1 MADLFEV
8 LSHVVAALPRRRKYL
23 VGVSGGRDS
32 MCLLHALRHLGF
44 AHLVVCHL
52 DHGLRGRASRADRNA
67 VAKFTKTLGLA
78 FEEARENVR
87 ERARR
92 DSQSLELAARESR
105 REFFARCA
113 KKHRCPRLFLA
124 HHADDQV
131 ETVLF
136 NFLRGTG
143 LAGLAG
149 MKPLSRQGI
158 LEIHRP
164 LLEVSRAAIDEF
176 ARTHAVPFRDD
187 ASNLDPQHTR
197 NRLRHEVLPLLR
209 DVMGHPIAPALLRA
223 AAIAREE
230 ESFRAALVPVPEETL
245 SVKSLRALPLA
256 LQRRLVLRW
265 LRDHGIAEAGFEE
278 TALVLSLLDEGPAR
292 VNLPGDMHARRRSG
306 VIFLE

>member
-1 MADLFEV
+1 
-8 LSHVVAALPRRRKYL
+8 
-23 VGVSGGRDS
+23 

-44 AHLVVCHL
+44 THLVVCHL

-67 VAKFTKTLGLA
+67 VAKFAKALGLP

-87 ERARR
+87 ARAKR
-92 DSQSLELAARESR
+92 DAQSLELAARESR

-113 KKHRCPRLFLA
+113 KTQRCPRLFLA

-143 LAGLAG
+143 LAGLGG
-149 MKPLSRQGI
+149 MKPVSQQGT

-164 LLEVSRAAIDEF
+164 LLEVPRAAIDEF
-176 ARTHAVPFRDD
+176 ARLHAVPFHDD

-197 NRLRHEVLPLLR
+197 NRLRYEVLPLLR
-209 DVMGHPIAPALLRA
+209 NVMGHPIAPAFLRA
-223 AAIAREE
+223 SEIAREE
-230 ESFRAALVPVPEETL
+230 ESLLASFVPAPDTTL
-245 SVKSLRALPLA
+245 SAKALKTLPLA
-256 LQRRLVLRW
+256 LQRRLVLCW
-265 LRDHGIAEAGFEE
+265 LRERGITEAGFEE
-278 TALVLSLLDEGPAR
+278 TTKVLSLLDAGPAR
-292 VNLPGDMHARRRSG
+292 VNLPGGMHARRRSG

>member
-1 MADLFEV
+1 LADLFED
-8 LSHVVAALPRRRKYL
+8 LSHAVAALSRRKKYL
-23 VGVSGGRDS
+23 IGVSGGRDS

-44 AHLVVCHL
+44 GHLVVCHL

-67 VAKFTKTLGLA
+67 AVNFAKTLGLT

-87 ERARR
+87 DRAQR
-92 DSQSLELAARESR
+92 DSQSIELAARESR
-105 REFFARCA
+105 REFFTRCA

-143 LAGLAG
+143 LAGLGG
-149 MKPLSRQGI
+149 MKPLSSQGI

-164 LLEVSRAAIDEF
+164 LLGVTRAAIDEF

-187 ASNLDPQHTR
+187 ASNLDPRHTR

-209 DVMGHPIAPALLRA
+209 DVIGHPIAPALLRTSE
-223 AAIAREE
+223 IAREE
-230 ESFRAALVPVPEETL
+230 EALLAAFVPEPDTTL
-245 SVKSLRALPLA
+245 SVKALHAMPLA

-265 LRDHGIAEAGFEE
+265 LREQGIAEAGFEE
-278 TALVLSLLDEGPAR
+278 TALVLSLLGDGPAKI
-292 VNLPGDMHARRRSG
+292 NLPEGRHASRRSG
-306 VIFLE
+306 VIFLA